1 MHRYDSGR
9 TKRVQC
15 VENLLN
21 TLEKANIILM
31 LRVSPQTMV
40 EEKVMQHAVL
50 SLLALLVLQFTCFT
64 STLVQMLALRTR
76 RMTLPIRAIKV
87 TSSIVQTL
95 TLRTGSVVQILT
107 LSTRKIAFD
116 QSAGVLDILVPL
128 LDRYFSACFTNSD
141 AEDA

>member
-1 MHRYDSGR
+1 MYRYDSGR

-64 STLVQMLALRTR
+64 SMLVQMLALRTR
-76 RMTLPIRAIKV
+76 KMALPIRAIKV

-107 LSTRKIAFD
+107 LSTRKMAFD

-128 LDRYFSACFTNSD
+128 LDR
-141 AEDA
+141 